1 MKKLFLGILL
11 VVPFLVLSANEDAA
25 IANYKKTYKSCH
37 GSAYYVAKERTTQEW
52 KELFD
57 NNGKKLYLSHQSDEK
72 ATKKLNSNYFVKR
85 MEDLQIF
92 LMKNGKDSGVVPP
105 CNSTTCGFYVKVP
118 KKDKTPTWNDP
129 NKLDIF

>member
-1 MKKLFLGILL
+1 MKKLFILL
-11 VVPFLVLSANEDAA
+11 TLSLPFLVANANEDAA
-25 IANYKKTYKSCH
+25 IANYKKTCKKCH

-57 NNGKKLYLSHQSDEK
+57 NNGKKLYEAHFKDKK
-72 ATKKLNSNYFVKR
+72 ATEKLNSNYFIKR
-85 MEDLQIF
+85 REDLQEF

-118 KKDKTPTWNDP
+118 PKDKKPTPGLF
-129 NKLDIF
+129 K